1 MRTRTAL
8 VALAVVMALLAA
20 SCGSPSDEITVDDPW
35 VRATPPA
42 AAATAFYMTIKGSD
56 TADRL
61 VSAESAACGTVEIHE
76 TVMEDDVMKMQHL
89 PNGIEIPAGGEAKLE
104 PGGLHVMCIG
114 KLDDFTV
121 GNTIALTLVFETSE
135 SQTVDAEIREG

>member
-1 MRTRTAL
+1 MKRSAL
-8 VALAVVMALLAA
+8 IVLTIVTVLLAA
-20 SCGSPSDEITVDDPW
+20 SCSSSSGEITIDDPW
-35 VRATPPA
+35 GRATPEAAPA
-42 AAATAFYMTIKGSD
+42 SAFYLTIEGGD

-61 VSAESAACGTVEIHE
+61 VSAESAACGTIELHE
-76 TVMEDDVMKMQHL
+76 TIITDGVMKMQHL
-89 PNGIEIPAGGEAKLE
+89 PNGIEIPAGGEAALE

-121 GNTIALTLVFETSE
+121 GNTIALTLVFETAE